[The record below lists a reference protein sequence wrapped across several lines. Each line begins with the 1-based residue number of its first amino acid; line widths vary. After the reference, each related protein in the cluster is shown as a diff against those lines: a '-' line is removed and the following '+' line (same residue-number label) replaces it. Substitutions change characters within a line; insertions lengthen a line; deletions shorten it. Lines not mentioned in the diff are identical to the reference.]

1 MRGLEPNGIKPR
13 LMKTRRLLKVYLG
26 QAVVVGDRNEKD
38 LVLLRFSPGT
48 KYVSPAMRESCFSG
62 LPTTLLDRVSKV
74 DI

>member
-38 LVLLRFSPGT
+38 LVPLRFASSMIRFSPGT
-48 KYVSPAMRESCFSG
+48 KYVSPAMRES
-62 LPTTLLDRVSKV
+62 
-74 DI
+74 